1 MKGPGSAQGSKN
13 CPNYL
18 MIDPTMVGDE
28 ENLGFIDA
36 LKSSISVLI
45 LPEKTWKGMK
55 TVFLEFKFLHIFQN
69 FRNLAWR

>member
-18 MIDPTMVGDE
+18 MIDPTMVDGE
-28 ENLGFIDA
+28 ENLAFVDA

-45 LPEKTWKGMK
+45 LPEKTWKGMI
-55 TVFLEFKFLHIFQN
+55 TVFF
-69 FRNLAWR
+69 